1 MTETMTR
8 MIWRTTSFWS
18 ICDICQEA
26 IVKALVTVTCAVVAQ
41 LSSEE
46 EQPSP
51 ILLQAAKSAL
61 LCLHHI
67 WESDEKSFIKALSAI
82 PKIQRRYV
90 WSINHLLS
98 LTEAKHIQLEFGKT
112 HLK

>member
-1 MTETMTR
+1 MLITET
-8 MIWRTTSFWS
+8 
-18 ICDICQEA
+18 
-26 IVKALVTVTCAVVAQ
+26 Q

-46 EQPSP
+46 KQPSP

-90 WSINHLLS
+90 WSINHLLN
-98 LTEAKHIQLEFGKT
+98 LTEAKHIKLEFGKT
-112 HLK
+112 HGKLLLTIKNYSLHASTTFG